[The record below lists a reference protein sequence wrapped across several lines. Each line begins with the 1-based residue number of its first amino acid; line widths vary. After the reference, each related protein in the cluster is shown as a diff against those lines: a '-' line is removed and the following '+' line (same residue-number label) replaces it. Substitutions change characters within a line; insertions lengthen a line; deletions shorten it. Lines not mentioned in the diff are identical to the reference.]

1 MANISNHRT
10 PEDVMDSVL
19 RSSKEGG
26 CRREIP
32 TGRLESRNKLFY
44 WNLHHTGCA
53 WHNFRCTIHRTLVI
67 IPVILLGQDLFL
79 GSCPSLPSMGAPCT
93 RFTHI

>member
-32 TGRLESRNKLFY
+32 IGGLE
-44 WNLHHTGCA
+44 
-53 WHNFRCTIHRTLVI
+53 
-67 IPVILLGQDLFL
+67 
-79 GSCPSLPSMGAPCT
+79 
-93 RFTHI
+93 